1 MPQDPRQCREQAR
14 CFAELAFTAA
24 TPEDREHFA
33 SLAKSWLRL
42 ADELEGAHA
51 FLNALDRI
59 EAELDQIEADEL
71 SEAA

>member
-1 MPQDPRQCREQAR
+1 LRR
-14 CFAELAFTAA
+14 AELAFTAA

>member
-1 MPQDPRQCREQAR
+1 
-14 CFAELAFTAA
+14 
-24 TPEDREHFA
+24 
-33 SLAKSWLRL
+33 L

>member
-1 MPQDPRQCREQAR
+1 MRR
-14 CFAELAFTAA
+14 AELAFTAA